1 MEIRICTR
9 AKIMVINNTPGTNPN
24 VANNTGVTQMSTT
37 YVHVMDAVW
46 SDKGHQLLVNAL
58 QEIAADR
65 ERW

>member
-1 MEIRICTR
+1 MQCCGLLVTFQTDFSAIKFENH
-9 AKIMVINNTPGTNPN
+9 KVEQVG
-24 VANNTGVTQMSTT
+24 ANGQQT

-65 ERW
+65 DRW